1 MPVKSPQFEINI
13 RKNDNA
19 LSEAYG
25 KYYPK
30 AVEKQTISLRG
41 LCNHMAEHNSIYG
54 RDIIQGVL
62 MKMSGCIVELL
73 SQGNPVKID
82 GLGTF
87 VPTVESEKSGI
98 SKADLIAGKWN
109 PQTYVKAIHIRFRP
123 ENTNDDK
130 ITSRSFKSL
139 CALTTVGV
147 EEKVDLTP
155 EEQDK
160 QKKEFIKRVTPLD
173 SWIAEQI
180 LAGGS
185 NGTGGTSSGSGNGSG
200 SEGNG
205 TGGSST
211 GSETVEAPVIDGATP
226 FDESTEVTISGPDGA
241 EIRYTTDGTAPNA
254 QSTLYDTAITLTD
267 TATVKAIAIK
277 NGVSSEAA
285 TKVFTKNGSNVGSGG
300 FETGN

>member
-1 MPVKSPQFEINI
+1 MIESHMAPRWVLSDGKRDAATRCSSPDRESDTMENTYWRNTLVGSSLNSKKLSIMPVKSPQFEINI

-87 VPTVESEKSGI
+87 VPTVESEMSGI

-109 PQTYVKAIHIRFRP
+109 PQTYV
-123 ENTNDDK
+123 
-130 ITSRSFKSL
+130 
-139 CALTTVGV
+139 
-147 EEKVDLTP
+147 
-155 EEQDK
+155 
-160 QKKEFIKRVTPLD
+160 
-173 SWIAEQI
+173 
-180 LAGGS
+180 
-185 NGTGGTSSGSGNGSG
+185 
-200 SEGNG
+200 
-205 TGGSST
+205 
-211 GSETVEAPVIDGATP
+211 
-226 FDESTEVTISGPDGA
+226 
-241 EIRYTTDGTAPNA
+241 
-254 QSTLYDTAITLTD
+254 
-267 TATVKAIAIK
+267 
-277 NGVSSEAA
+277 
-285 TKVFTKNGSNVGSGG
+285 
-300 FETGN
+300 